1 MARYKPYQYD
11 QMVLVALS
19 FQDQLEPGTFE
30 YTLNELVEK
39 HLDLSVFEARY
50 QNDRSGARA
59 IHPKLLLKV
68 ILFAYSRGML
78 SSRQIERACDE
89 NVLFM
94 ALSGG
99 SHPDHSTLA
108 HFVSS
113 MQTEIES
120 LFSNIL
126 LVCDEMDL
134 LGGTHFSLD
143 GMKLPANASKEWSG
157 TFQELKKKRDKLQ
170 AKLQQ
175 VIEGHISQDGLS
187 NTETHRQ

>member
-11 QMVLVALS
+11 QIVLVPIS

-39 HLDLSVFEARY
+39 HLELSVFEARY
-50 QNDRSGARA
+50 QNDHTGARA

-68 ILFAYSRGML
+68 ILFAYSRGL
-78 SSRQIERACDE
+78 ISSRQMERACRE

-113 MQTEIES
+113 MHQEIQS
-120 LFSNIL
+120 LAYI
-126 LVCDEMDL
+126 E
-134 LGGTHFSLD
+134 
-143 GMKLPANASKEWSG
+143 
-157 TFQELKKKRDKLQ
+157 Q
-170 AKLQQ
+170 AKEL
-175 VIEGHISQDGLS
+175 ISDD
-187 NTETHRQ
+187 